1 MTVCPAYGDGAILGS
16 FLMVEARSDTD
27 SEVGELLS
35 EAVEPEESGKS
46 SDLTS
51 FSQHFTSIISIQNND
66 PTHVITHEHTQNR
79 RLSERTES
87 V

>member
-35 EAVEPEESGKS
+35 EAVEPEESVK
-46 SDLTS
+46 S
-51 FSQHFTSIISIQNND
+51 FSQHFTSIISIRNND
-66 PTHVITHEHTQNR
+66 PTHVITHRRTQNR
-79 RLSERTES
+79 VRLIDINPFVT
-87 V
+87 